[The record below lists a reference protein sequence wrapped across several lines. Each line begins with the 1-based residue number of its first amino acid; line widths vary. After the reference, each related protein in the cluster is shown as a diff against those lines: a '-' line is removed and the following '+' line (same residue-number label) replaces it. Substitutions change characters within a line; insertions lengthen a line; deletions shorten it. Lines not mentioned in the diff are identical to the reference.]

1 MDSISGSVIAVC
13 SRDAHLFSKENRVE
27 IELIKNF
34 GINGDAHAGMYVK
47 HRSRVKKNPKQ
58 LNLRQVHLIP
68 IELLDEMKQHGYDL
82 HPGDLGEN
90 ITTSGIDLINLPLN
104 SQINIGEEV
113 ILEVRGLRDPCK
125 QIEDFKSGL
134 LKKMITK
141 DADGNLIRKTGI
153 MTIVLGGGIVKPNDK
168 IEVVLPKKPY
178 HKLEVV

>member
-13 SRDAHLFSKENRVE
+13 SRDAHLFSKENRKE

-90 ITTSGIDLINLPLN
+90 ITTSGIDLINVPLD

-113 ILEVRGLRDPCK
+113 VLEVKGLRDPCK

-134 LKKMITK
+134 LKRMITK

-153 MTIVLGGGIVKPNDK
+153 MTIVLEGGIVKPNDK

>member
-68 IELLDEMKQHGYDL
+68 IELLNEMKQHRYDL

-113 ILEVRGLRDPCK
+113 VLEVKGLRDPCK
-125 QIEDFKSGL
+125 QIEAFKEGL

-153 MTIVLGGGIVKPNDK
+153 MTIVLEGGIVKPNDK

>member
-13 SRDAHLFSKENRVE
+13 SRDAHLFSKENREE

-68 IELLDEMKQHGYDL
+68 IELLNEMKQHRYDL

-113 ILEVRGLRDPCK
+113 VLEVKGLRDPCK
-125 QIEDFKSGL
+125 QIEAFKEGL

>member
-13 SRDAHLFSKENRVE
+13 SRDAHLFSKENREE

-68 IELLDEMKQHGYDL
+68 IELLNEMKQHRYDL

-113 ILEVRGLRDPCK
+113 VLEVKGLRDPCK
-125 QIEDFKSGL
+125 QIEDFKAGL

-153 MTIVLGGGIVKPNDK
+153 MTIVLEGGIVKPNDK

>member
-13 SRDAHLFSKENRVE
+13 SRDAHLFSKENREE

-47 HRSRVKKNPKQ
+47 HRSRVKKNPEQ

-90 ITTSGIDLINLPLN
+90 ITTSGIDLINLPLD

-141 DADGNLIRKTGI
+141 DQEGNLIRKTGI
-153 MTIVLGGGIVKPNDK
+153 MTTVLEGGIVKPNDK
-168 IEVVLPKKPY
+168 IEVVLPKKPFY
-178 HKLEVV
+178 KLEVV

>member
-68 IELLDEMKQHGYDL
+68 IELLNEMKQHSYDL

-113 ILEVRGLRDPCK
+113 ILEVKGLRDPCK

-141 DADGNLIRKTGI
+141 DADGNLFRKTGI

>member
-1 MDSISGSVIAVC
+1 
-13 SRDAHLFSKENRVE
+13 
-27 IELIKNF
+27 
-34 GINGDAHAGMYVK
+34 
-47 HRSRVKKNPKQ
+47 
-58 LNLRQVHLIP
+58 
-68 IELLDEMKQHGYDL
+68 MKQHGYDL

-113 ILEVRGLRDPCK
+113 ILEVKGLRDPCK
-125 QIEDFKSGL
+125 QIEDFKLGL

-153 MTIVLGGGIVKPNDK
+153 MTTVLEGGIVKPNDK

>member
-13 SRDAHLFSKENRVE
+13 SRDAHLFSKENREE

-47 HRSRVKKNPKQ
+47 HRSRVKKNPEQ

-90 ITTSGIDLINLPLN
+90 ITTSGIDLINLPLD
-104 SQINIGEEV
+104 SQIKIGDEV
-113 ILEVRGLRDPCK
+113 ILEVKGLREPCK

-134 LKKMITK
+134 LKKMIAK
-141 DADGNLIRKTGI
+141 DVDGNLIIKTGI
-153 MTIVLGGGIVKPNDK
+153 MTTVLEGGIVKPNDK
-168 IEVVLPKKPY
+168 IDVILPQHPY
-178 HKLEVV
+178 QKLKII